1 MGEAR
6 AETTIGRPADE
17 VWAVIGNYG
26 ELGWMPGVDTCELD
40 PANADER
47 ILGMFGMRIVE
58 RQFERDDAERTLTY
72 GIVDGDMKPEVHRA
86 TISVDSEGANSL
98 VTWDVTTDDGMV
110 EVMQGAYQGALGALK
125 EKLEA

>member
-6 AETTIGRPADE
+6 AEIRIKKPADE
-17 VWAVIGNYG
+17 VWAVIGDYG
-26 ELGWMPGVDTCELD
+26 NLGWMPGVETCELD
-40 PANADER
+40 GDNDR
-47 ILGMFGMRIVE
+47 VLGMFGMRIVE
-58 RQFERDDAERTLTY
+58 RQFDRDDTERTLTY

-86 TISVDSEGANSL
+86 TITVNSEGPGSF

-110 EVMQGAYQGALGALK
+110 EVMQGAYSGALAALK

>member
-6 AETTIGRPADE
+6 AEIRIKKPADE
-17 VWAVIGNYG
+17 VWAVIGDYG
-26 ELGWMPGVDTCELD
+26 NLGWMPGVDSCVMEGEND
-40 PANADER
+40 R
-47 ILGMFGMRIVE
+47 VLGMFGMRIVE

-86 TISVDSEGANSL
+86 TITVNSEGPGSF

-110 EVMQGAYQGALGALK
+110 DVMQGAYSGALAALK
-125 EKLEA
+125 EQLEG